1 MDALEMRRGILLM
14 DERVERLGFHI
25 LFGLHLD
32 GEEGAAGLGDEVNL

>member
-1 MDALEMRRGILLM
+1 M

-32 GEEGAAGLGDEVNL
+32 GEEDAAGLGDEVNL